1 MARLEG
7 ASNHRLEF
15 INEIFYFHVI
25 NSPSARSFIPTPKK
39 LLNKKTIINPQNKDD
54 KCFLY
59 AKGMSVFSDELGNKN
74 LEKISKKNLKRCEQL
89 NIDNINFPPPI
100 KDIEQ
105 FEKDYPDGFS
115 LWFSQNKRR

>member
-1 MARLEG
+1 MVRLEG
-7 ASNHRLEF
+7 ESNHRLEF

-25 NSPSARSFIPTPKK
+25 NSSSARSFIPTPKK
-39 LLNKKTIINPQNKDD
+39 LTDKKMIINPQNKDD

-59 AKGMSVFSDELGNKN
+59 AIGMSVFSDELDNKN
-74 LEKISKKNLKRCEQL
+74 LEKISKKNFKCEQL
-89 NIDNINFPPPI
+89 NIDNINFPPSL
-100 KDIEQ
+100 KDTEQ